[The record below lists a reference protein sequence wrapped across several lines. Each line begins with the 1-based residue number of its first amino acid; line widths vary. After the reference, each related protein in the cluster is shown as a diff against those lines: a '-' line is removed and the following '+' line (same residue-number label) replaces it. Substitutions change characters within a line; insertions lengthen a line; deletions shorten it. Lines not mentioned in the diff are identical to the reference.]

1 MRRAAL
7 LLCLVASGAAAKDCP
22 VKFGDEMFLDRVATA
37 IHAAKSC
44 VAASELAQACALGA
58 SGDSSTAVTAE
69 RKCGL
74 DFWTKLTP
82 EDKKVYNGLQAKC
95 DAKYAGRDGTMYIS
109 FIAFCRLSV
118 ARLYSDLYS
127 QPDD

>member
-1 MRRAAL
+1 MKGFFLSAL
-7 LLCLVASGAAAKDCP
+7 LFASTASAKDCP
-22 VKFGDEMFLDRVATA
+22 VTFGDEMFLDKVATA

-44 VAASELAQACALGA
+44 GEAGELAQACALGA
-58 SGDSSTAVTAE
+58 SGDVSTAVTAE

-82 EDKKVYNGLQAKC
+82 EEKKHYNGLQAKC
-95 DAKYAGRDGTMYIS
+95 DAKYAGRDGTIYIS
-109 FIAFCRLSV
+109 AAAFCRLSV
-118 ARLYSDLYS
+118 ARLYSDLYT